1 MSNEQTGLLIVGL
14 GIVIVVIGVVVWLG
28 GLSWL
33 GHLPGDIRIE
43 GESTKVIIPLGTM
56 IVVSLL
62 LTIGLNVVVR
72 ILRRFF

>member
-1 MSNEQTGLLIVGL
+1 MGIL
-14 GIVIVVIGVVVWLG
+14 IVIVGVVVWLG

-43 GESTKVIIPLGTM
+43 GESTKVFIPLGTM

-62 LTIGLNVVVR
+62 LTVGLNVVVR
-72 ILRRFF
+72 ILRHFL